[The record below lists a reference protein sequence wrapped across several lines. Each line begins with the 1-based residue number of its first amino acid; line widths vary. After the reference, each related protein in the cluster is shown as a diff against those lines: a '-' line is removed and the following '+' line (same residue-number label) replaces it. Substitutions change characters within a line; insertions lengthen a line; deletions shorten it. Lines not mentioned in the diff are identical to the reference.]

1 MNKKEKVEAFL
12 EELNTLS
19 EKYGFEITSEGNSP
33 LLYDI
38 EKQEYLGE
46 FWMSMFTGKYAIGGN
61 EISCD

>member
-1 MNKKEKVEAFL
+1 MNEKEKVEAFL
-12 EELNTLS
+12 KELNALS

-38 EKQEYLGE
+38 ENQKYMGE
-46 FWMSMFTGKYAIGGN
+46 FWMSMFTGKYEIGGD

>member
-1 MNKKEKVEAFL
+1 MNKKEKAQAFL
-12 EELNTLS
+12 KELDALS

-46 FWMSMFTGKYAIGGN
+46 FWMSMFTGKY
-61 EISCD
+61 EINRD